1 MEIPEIPDYAVMAAA
16 AAIHNRSCD
25 GGDTSKCARWLHG
38 ADKSSPFHQHHEGHV
53 QYYLDHGKAALEAA
67 LPFIP
72 ELHRNPVWSFT
83 KNQPS
88 QGPARKPEPTGILG
102 IDAMK
107 MQQAILFRAT
117 VMEGR
122 SGHQLTHELPW
133 RQLAV
138 EFRALA
144 EEMNHW

>member
-1 MEIPEIPDYAVMAAA
+1 MATDIPDYAVMAAA
-16 AAIHNRSCD
+16 AAIHDRSCND
-25 GGDTSKCARWLHG
+25 GNTGECGRWMAG
-38 ADKSSPFHQHHEGHV
+38 INKASPNYRPNEGHV

-67 LPFIP
+67 LPLIP

-83 KNQPS
+83 QSQPS